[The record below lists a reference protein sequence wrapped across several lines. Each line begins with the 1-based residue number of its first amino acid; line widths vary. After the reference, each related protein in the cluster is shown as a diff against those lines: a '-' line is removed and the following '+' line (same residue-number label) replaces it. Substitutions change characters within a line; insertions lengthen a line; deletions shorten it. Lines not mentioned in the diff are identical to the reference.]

1 MLQPYAVIFVMQS
14 ACIRISPVP
23 EERMFYAPAPRRDT
37 VVLAGMESSGKS
49 TLFRSLTNHAT
60 GDEANFRGSTVI
72 CRRALLTGGNLDV
85 VDTPGIR
92 VTGDALTTRL
102 ALTAAGTADVIL
114 LVVRAVDLQGELSSL
129 LEILELSGKKTALIL
144 TFADLAEEFPEETA
158 AACRE
163 QLGIPVVALNAR
175 LPAPA
180 SLAALREAITWACE
194 VMTVNA
200 LPPTARVL
208 PAPSLFDRPRL
219 GPLAAL
225 AALLLFYAV
234 PVFLAYHFASVLQ
247 PWVDARLIEPSKAA
261 LAWLPVW
268 PAALLTGSYGLLTL
282 GWYSF
287 LWAFPV
293 VVLISLAMAFT
304 EETGLQDR
312 ITRTLDPAL
321 RRIGLSGRDLQ
332 PVITGF
338 GCNVVAVLQSRSC
351 SRCTRTACISL
362 ISFGSACS
370 YQIGASLSIFG
381 VAGHPGLFLPYLGLL
396 FVTGAIHTRLWH
408 GTPAAAET
416 MPRHEAAFLQA
427 PRLRAMAWRVRGALR
442 QFLFSAM
449 PVFLLICL
457 AGAAL
462 QQAGWIDRAAK
473 LVEPVLR
480 LLSLPEATAAPLL
493 FSIIRK
499 DGLLTINQ
507 NGGALPAS
515 LSAGQVFLM
524 VWLCSTLTSCLVTL
538 WTIRREL
545 GFPAALRL
553 ASHQALTS
561 LSTTAILALFLHWH
575 PTP

>member
-1 MLQPYAVIFVMQS
+1 MANDP
-14 ACIRISPVP
+14 
-23 EERMFYAPAPRRDT
+23 MFYAPAPHRDT

-49 TLFRSLTNHAT
+49 ALFRSLTDHAT
-60 GDEANFRGSTVI
+60 GDEANYRGSTVI
-72 CRRALLTGGNLDV
+72 CRRALLSGGLLEV

-92 VTGDALTTRL
+92 LTGDAQTTRL
-102 ALTAAGTADVIL
+102 ALTATRTADVIL
-114 LVVRAVDLQGELSSL
+114 LVVRAVDLQGELSAL
-129 LEILELSGKKTALIL
+129 LDTLDLTGKKTALIL
-144 TFADLAEEFPEETA
+144 TFSDLAEEIPEETA
-158 AACRE
+158 TVCRAR
-163 QLGIPVVALNAR
+163 LGIPVVALNAR
-175 LPAPA
+175 QPGAS
-180 SLAALREAITWACE
+180 SLAALHTALAHACPAA
-194 VMTVNA
+194 T
-200 LPPTARVL
+200 LSPIPTTIRVL
-208 PAPSLFDRPRL
+208 PPRSLFDRPL
-219 GPLAAL
+219 AGPAAAL
-225 AALLLFYAV
+225 CALLLLYAV
-234 PVFLAYHFASVLQ
+234 PVFLAYQFAAALQ
-247 PWVDARLIEPSKAA
+247 PWVDARVIEPAKAA
-261 LAWLPVW
+261 LGWLPAW
-268 PAALLTGSYGLLTL
+268 PSALLTGSYGLLTL

-287 LWAFPV
+287 LWAFPM

-312 ITRTLDPAL
+312 MTRALDPVL

-332 PVITGF
+332 PVLTGY

-351 SRCTRTACISL
+351 SRCTRTACVSL

-462 QQAGWIDRAAK
+462 QQAGLIDRAAK
-473 LVEPVLR
+473 LAEPVLR
-480 LLSLPEATAAPLL
+480 LLSLPEAAAAPLL

-515 LSAGQVFLM
+515 LSAGQVFLI

-545 GFPAALRL
+545 GLPAALRL
-553 ASHQALTS
+553 AGRQALTS